1 MDEKPGIALQCGPF
15 RLNLAERTLV
25 MGILNVTPDSFSDG
39 GRFFDKKDAIAHGQA
54 LAGAGADI
62 IDVGGEST
70 RPFSDS
76 VHAEEE
82 MRRVIPVVEAL
93 AGRLTIP
100 ISIDTQKADVARHA
114 LSAGATMVNDIGA
127 LRLDTAMASVVAAA
141 GVPVIL
147 MHMKGTPKDMQ
158 VHPHYD
164 HVVEE
169 VKGFLSGAAEDAQ
182 RAGIARANII
192 VDPGIGFGKTVMD
205 NLLLIKHL
213 LSFQALGL
221 PVLIGPSRK
230 SFIGKILGDGN
241 QAREVGTQAVV
252 AAAALQGVQ
261 IVRVH
266 DVARTKQTLQ
276 LVEAIKAAH

>member
-266 DVARTKQTLQ
+266 DVTRTKQTLQ

>member
-15 RLNLAERTLV
+15 RLNLAERTLI

-39 GRFFDKKDAIAHGQA
+39 GRFFDREDAIAHGQA

-76 VHAEEE
+76 VPAEEE

-93 AGRLTIP
+93 AGRLNIP

-164 HVVEE
+164 DVVEE
-169 VKGFLSGAAEDAQ
+169 VKGFLSGAVEDAQ
-182 RAGIARANII
+182 RAGVGRANII

-213 LSFQALGL
+213 SSFHALGL

-241 QAREVGTQAVV
+241 EAREVGTQAVV

>member
-15 RLNLAERTLV
+15 RLNLAERTLI

-39 GRFFDKKDAIAHGQA
+39 GRFFDREDAIAHGQA

-76 VHAEEE
+76 VPAEEE

-93 AGRLTIP
+93 AGRLNIP

-114 LSAGATMVNDIGA
+114 LSAGATMVNDIRA
-127 LRLDTAMASVVAAA
+127 LRLDAAMASVVAAS

-164 HVVEE
+164 DVVEE
-169 VKGFLSGAAEDAQ
+169 VKGFLSGAVEDAQ
-182 RAGIARANII
+182 RAGVGRANII

-213 LSFQALGL
+213 SSFHALGL

-241 QAREVGTQAVV
+241 EAREVGTQAVV

>member
-252 AAAALQGVQ
+252 AAAALQGDQ

>member
-15 RLNLAERTLV
+15 RLNLAERTLI

-39 GRFFDKKDAIAHGQA
+39 GRFFDREDAIAHGQA

-76 VHAEEE
+76 VPAEEE

-114 LSAGATMVNDIGA
+114 LSAGATMVNDIRA

-164 HVVEE
+164 DVVEE
-169 VKGFLSGAAEDAQ
+169 VKGFLSGAVEDAQ
-182 RAGIARANII
+182 RAGVGRANII

-213 LSFQALGL
+213 SSFHALGL

-241 QAREVGTQAVV
+241 EAREVGTQAVV

>member
-1 MDEKPGIALQCGPF
+1 MDQKPGIALQCGPF
-15 RLNLAERTLV
+15 RLNLAERTLI

-39 GRFFDKKDAIAHGQA
+39 GRFFDREDAIAHGQA

-76 VHAEEE
+76 VPAEEE

-114 LSAGATMVNDIGA
+114 LSAGATMVNDIRA

-164 HVVEE
+164 DVVEE
-169 VKGFLSGAAEDAQ
+169 VKGFLSGAVEDAQ
-182 RAGIARANII
+182 RAGVGRANII

-213 LSFQALGL
+213 SSFHALGL

-241 QAREVGTQAVV
+241 EAREVGTQAVV